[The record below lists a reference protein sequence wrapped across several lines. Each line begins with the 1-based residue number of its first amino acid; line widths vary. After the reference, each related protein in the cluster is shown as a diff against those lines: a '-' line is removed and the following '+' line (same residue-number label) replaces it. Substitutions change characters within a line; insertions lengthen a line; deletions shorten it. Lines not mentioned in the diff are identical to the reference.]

1 MVSLG
6 LSFSE
11 EHLGVKSFQKANL
24 EEKLNYLRNLLHSLI
39 KFCITPELPKNCDAL
54 EMLQR
59 SIEAIFCLI
68 LFLLMSI
75 N

>member
-1 MVSLG
+1 MSLG

-11 EHLGVKSFQKANL
+11 EHLGVKSLKKANL
-24 EEKLNYLRNLLHSLI
+24 EERLNYFYNLLHSFV

-59 SIEAIFCLI
+59 NI
-68 LFLLMSI
+68 
-75 N
+75 